1 MSEEGEKAT
10 VAGDEVRVEL
20 ASDKDVDIKNRDPEQ
35 INQHLK
41 VKHHTGW
48 ASRHVHVWWV

>member
-41 VKHHTGW
+41 VKHHTG
-48 ASRHVHVWWV
+48 